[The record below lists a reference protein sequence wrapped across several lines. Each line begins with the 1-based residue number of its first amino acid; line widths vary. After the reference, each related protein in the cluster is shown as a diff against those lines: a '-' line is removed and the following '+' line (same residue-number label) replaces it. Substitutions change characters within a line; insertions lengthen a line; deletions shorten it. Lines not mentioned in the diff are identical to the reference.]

1 MSSDNELERSI
12 CDVLVIGGG
21 PAGSTTAA
29 LLAEKGW
36 QVVLLEKDRH
46 PRFHIGESLLPAN
59 VPLFERLGV
68 KEAVERIG
76 LLKYGAQFVSSYHGK
91 SETFYFTEAVNKSF
105 PFSYQVRRSEFDHM
119 LLKNCAA
126 KGAAVYEQ
134 TRVSHIQFHR
144 KQNSLVTAVDANGV
158 LHNWETRFVIDASG
172 RETFLAGFFGIK
184 QSNPKHKSAA
194 LYAHFEGA
202 ERLPGKDAGNISVLW
217 FDHGWFWMIP
227 LKDGAMSVGAV
238 CWLYYLKSRKT
249 DVQTFFMDTIALC
262 PGVQARLRN
271 ARLISPVTATGNYSY
286 QAKCMAGEKFI
297 MVGDAFAFVD
307 PMFSSGVMLAMN
319 SAFLGAEVVDDCL
332 TNSRLSRRRLRQYD
346 RTVRHGLKMFSWFI
360 YRVTSPAMRYLFM
373 NQANI
378 FGTKEGLISLLAG
391 DIFGRTAIYRKIFMF
406 KLFYYLF
413 SIGMWRECYA
423 AYKMRKENVRPA
435 ALSPNESPARET
447 AA

>member
-1 MSSDNELERSI
+1 MSNDSKLERSI

-21 PAGSTTAA
+21 PAGSTAAA

-36 QVVLLEKDRH
+36 QVVVLEKDRH

-68 KEAVERIG
+68 KEVIERIG

-91 SETFYFTEAVNKSF
+91 SETFYFTEAVDKSF
-105 PFSYQVRRSEFDHM
+105 PFSYQVRRSEFDHT

-134 TRVSHIQFHR
+134 TRVSYIQFRR
-144 KQNSLVTAVDANGV
+144 KQNSLITAVDANGV
-158 LHNWETRFVIDASG
+158 LHHWETRFVIDASG
-172 RETFLAGFFGIK
+172 RDTFLADFFGIK
-184 QSNPKHKSAA
+184 QRNRKHNSAA
-194 LYAHFEGA
+194 LFAHFEGA
-202 ERLPGKDAGNISVLW
+202 ERLPGKDAGNISVFW

-238 CWLYYLKSRKT
+238 CWPYYLKSRKT
-249 DVQTFFMDTIALC
+249 DVEAFFLDTIAVC
-262 PGVQARLRN
+262 PGVAERMKH

-286 QAKCMAGEKFI
+286 QARYTAGEGFL

-307 PMFSSGVMLAMN
+307 PVFSTGVMLAMN
-319 SAFLGAEVVDDCL
+319 SAFLGAEVVHDCL
-332 TNSRLSRRRLRQYD
+332 ANRRVSARRLREYD
-346 RTVRHGLKMFSWFI
+346 RRVRHGLKMFSWFI
-360 YRVTSPAMRYLFM
+360 YRVTSPAMRYMFM
-373 NQANI
+373 NPANI

-391 DIFGRTAIYRKIFMF
+391 DIFGRTAVYRKILMF

-413 SIGMWRECYA
+413 SIRMWRECYA
-423 AYKMRKENVRPA
+423 AYKVRKGNINPA

-447 AA
+447 A